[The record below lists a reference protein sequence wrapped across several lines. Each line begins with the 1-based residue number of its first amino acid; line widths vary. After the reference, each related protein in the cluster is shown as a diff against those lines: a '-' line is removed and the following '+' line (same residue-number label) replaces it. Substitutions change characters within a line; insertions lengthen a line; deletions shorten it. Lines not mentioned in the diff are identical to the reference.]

1 MERKGWP
8 EEDELVVCTV
18 KQVKDFGAFTELDEY
33 GQKEGLIH
41 ISEVAAGWVKY
52 IRDHVREG
60 QKIVCKVLN
69 VEPTKHHIDLSLKDV
84 NEHQRRE
91 KIQDWKNE
99 QKAENWINYVAEV
112 TKTGPEELE
121 ELVDQLYEIYDSVYA
136 AFEEG
141 MQNGADALIDAG
153 VKSAQ
158 AEAISN
164 VGIENIKIPYVEI
177 TGYMDLSCPMPE
189 GVDAINKSL
198 KSAAKIKVDEDVKVD
213 VTYMGAPRYR
223 IHVTAPD
230 YKKAENVL
238 KESADAAIKVIKNA
252 KGTGSFHR
260 HNEAKA

>member
-69 VEPTKHHIDLSLKDV
+69 VEPDKHHIDLSLKDV

-91 KIQDWKNE
+91 KIHDWKNE

-112 TKTGPEELE
+112 TKTGPEKLE
-121 ELVDQLYEIYDSVYA
+121 ELIDQLYEIYDSVYA

-141 MQNGADALIDAG
+141 MQNGADALVDAG
-153 VKSAQ
+153 VWVLQ
-158 AEAISN
+158 N
-164 VGIENIKIPYVEI
+164 GQCVLNFVGIFILFASFVSDIIYYDYCQV
-177 TGYMDLSCPMPE
+177 LSICTATLRFMRGFAFTLGKTATSWAP
-189 GVDAINKSL
+189 SL
-198 KSAAKIKVDEDVKVD
+198 
-213 VTYMGAPRYR
+213 
-223 IHVTAPD
+223 
-230 YKKAENVL
+230 
-238 KESADAAIKVIKNA
+238 
-252 KGTGSFHR
+252 
-260 HNEAKA
+260 

>member
-69 VEPTKHHIDLSLKDV
+69 VEPDKHHIDLSLKDV

-91 KIQDWKNE
+91 KIHDWKNE

-112 TKTGPEELE
+112 TKTGPEKLE
-121 ELVDQLYEIYDSVYA
+121 ELIDQLYEIYDSVYA

-141 MQNGADALIDAG
+141 MQNGADALVD
-153 VKSAQ
+153 
-158 AEAISN
+158 
-164 VGIENIKIPYVEI
+164 KIPYVEI
-177 TGYMDLSCPMPE
+177 TGYMDLSCPAPD
-189 GVDAINKSL
+189 GVDVINKSL

-213 VTYMGAPRYR
+213 VSYLGAPRYR

-238 KESADAAIKVIKNA
+238 KQSADAAIKVIKNG

>member
-8 EEDELVVCTV
+8 EESELVVCTV

-69 VEPTKHHIDLSLKDV
+69 VEPEKHHIDLSLKDV

-91 KIQDWKNE
+91 KIHDWKNE

-112 TKTGPEELE
+112 TKTAPEKLE
-121 ELVDQLYEIYDSVYA
+121 ELIDQLYEIYDSVYA

-153 VKSAQ
+153 VNREQ

-164 VGIENIKIPYVEI
+164 VGMENIKIPYVEI
-177 TGYMDLSCPMPE
+177 TGYIDLSCPTPT
-189 GVDAINKSL
+189 GVDVINKSL

-213 VTYMGAPRYR
+213 VSYLGAPRYR

-238 KESADAAIKVIKNA
+238 KKSADAAIKIIKSA